1 MFKEIPLERI
11 PDEVIM
17 LGKEV
22 MRNEKG
28 LDDDKYIG
36 IVKAQVQSDFK
47 HHPFDWPYSIY
58 MKYDD
63 KIYRLTIVLRNNTV
77 MDLQEVPEEQLDSMV
92 ME

>member
-36 IVKAQVQSDFK
+36 IVKA
-47 HHPFDWPYSIY
+47 
-58 MKYDD
+58 
-63 KIYRLTIVLRNNTV
+63 
-77 MDLQEVPEEQLDSMV
+77 
-92 ME
+92 